1 MFDPLSDCRQ
11 EDRGY
16 ALFQIL
22 PCVTGE
28 RDVVEVER
36 QLETS
41 CHDRFNA
48 LYLAELPGEV

>member
-1 MFDPLSDCRQ
+1 MFDPLFDCRQ
-11 EDRGY
+11 EDRAY
-16 ALFQIL
+16 ASSQIL
-22 PCVTGE
+22 PRVIGE

-41 CHDRFNA
+41 CHDWLNT